1 MEQATTNV
9 SKQNKYYLD
18 VLAKWFSGLE
28 ELRRYFAGAKL
39 FKIGEQASNKVEN
52 AHIKQTAA
60 QQELIVLS
68 GFCNLVG
75 QMLLLSLTAFFITK
89 NAIIFGAIMSVQN
102 FAANVSIGLQQVIE
116 GLSFMKSSKE
126 LMGEI
131 SRYSSVINKNEADGE
146 EPPLAFTTKNLSL
159 NFPNGEKLTFPDI
172 NVKPGEKILLS
183 GDSGAGK
190 STLFK
195 LILGELKAS
204 TGKVEF
210 QNATGDTIIPDMS
223 RIGYI
228 PQDPNLFPG
237 TIKENITMF
246 NDQLDSRVEK
256 TVNEVN
262 FNKDIKK
269 FKNGINEELDLDKI
283 NISGGQRQKIVLAR
297 AKIHDS
303 DIILIDEGTSAID
316 QKATMNILEKLLNS
330 KATLVFIAHN
340 FNEHMRQMFDREI
353 YLSKE

>member
-1 MEQATTNV
+1 MTNDLEMVRTNFFDWYIIIPFYGAIFVSALVALLSINWMIFLASIVIDIISYFVPKLAQKKMEQATTNV

-39 FKIGEQASNKVEN
+39 FKVGEQAANIVEN

-131 SRYSSVINKNEADGE
+131 SHDSAVINKNKVVGE
-146 EPPLAFTTKNLSL
+146 EAPLAFTTKKLSL
-159 NFPNGEKLTFPDI
+159 SFPNGE
-172 NVKPGEKILLS
+172 E
-183 GDSGAGK
+183 
-190 STLFK
+190 
-195 LILGELKAS
+195 
-204 TGKVEF
+204 
-210 QNATGDTIIPDMS
+210 
-223 RIGYI
+223 
-228 PQDPNLFPG
+228 
-237 TIKENITMF
+237 
-246 NDQLDSRVEK
+246 
-256 TVNEVN
+256 
-262 FNKDIKK
+262 
-269 FKNGINEELDLDKI
+269 
-283 NISGGQRQKIVLAR
+283 
-297 AKIHDS
+297 
-303 DIILIDEGTSAID
+303 
-316 QKATMNILEKLLNS
+316 
-330 KATLVFIAHN
+330 LVF
-340 FNEHMRQMFDREI
+340 
-353 YLSKE
+353 

>member
-1 MEQATTNV
+1 
-9 SKQNKYYLD
+9 
-18 VLAKWFSGLE
+18 
-28 ELRRYFAGAKL
+28 
-39 FKIGEQASNKVEN
+39 
-52 AHIKQTAA
+52 
-60 QQELIVLS
+60 
-68 GFCNLVG
+68 
-75 QMLLLSLTAFFITK
+75 
-89 NAIIFGAIMSVQN
+89 
-102 FAANVSIGLQQVIE
+102 
-116 GLSFMKSSKE
+116 
-126 LMGEI
+126 
-131 SRYSSVINKNEADGE
+131 
-146 EPPLAFTTKNLSL
+146 
-159 NFPNGEKLTFPDI
+159 
-172 NVKPGEKILLS
+172 
-183 GDSGAGK
+183 
-190 STLFK
+190 
-195 LILGELKAS
+195 
-204 TGKVEF
+204 
-210 QNATGDTIIPDMS
+210 MS

-256 TVNEVN
+256 TINEVN

-330 KATLVFIAHN
+330 KATIVFIAHN

>member
-1 MEQATTNV
+1 MNFKDFIKTNYFRFIYMNILSVISGAAVIGAGYVQMYFLTDVKNKDWRGILVTVLLMGLLYIGTQGMIYYIQFEIRIQEEEYNQQIRNKLARHYFLDQRNHKVADVQNRMTNDLEMVRTNFFDWYIIIPFYGAIFVSALIALLSINWMIFLVSIVVDVISYFIPKLIQKKMEQATTNV

-146 EPPLAFTTKNLSL
+146 EPPR
-159 NFPNGEKLTFPDI
+159 P
-172 NVKPGEKILLS
+172 
-183 GDSGAGK
+183 
-190 STLFK
+190 
-195 LILGELKAS
+195 
-204 TGKVEF
+204 
-210 QNATGDTIIPDMS
+210 
-223 RIGYI
+223 
-228 PQDPNLFPG
+228 
-237 TIKENITMF
+237 
-246 NDQLDSRVEK
+246 
-256 TVNEVN
+256 
-262 FNKDIKK
+262 
-269 FKNGINEELDLDKI
+269 
-283 NISGGQRQKIVLAR
+283 AR
-297 AKIHDS
+297 AD
-303 DIILIDEGTSAID
+303 GGG
-316 QKATMNILEKLLNS
+316 
-330 KATLVFIAHN
+330 
-340 FNEHMRQMFDREI
+340 
-353 YLSKE
+353 